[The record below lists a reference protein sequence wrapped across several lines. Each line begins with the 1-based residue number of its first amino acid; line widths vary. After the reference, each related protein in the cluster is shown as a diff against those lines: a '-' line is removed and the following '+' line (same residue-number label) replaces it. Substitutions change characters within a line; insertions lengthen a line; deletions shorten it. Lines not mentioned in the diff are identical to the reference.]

1 VGVSFRI
8 AWRAPKG
15 WYGTHSIM
23 AISEVGVEIRKLV
36 HLFYRSNYM
45 LQFLKWFVAHDTMQG
60 VLCGI
65 MCFSWKRRS
74 GPTNLLYHGLDGR
87 CGIMPSIY
95 VVFGF

>member
-23 AISEVGVEIRKLV
+23 AISEVGVEIRRLV
-36 HLFYRSNYM
+36 PSFFKSNGK
-45 LQFLKWFVAHDTMQG
+45 LQFLKYFVAHETIQG

-65 MCFSWKRRS
+65 KCVSWKRHV
-74 GPTNLLYHGLDGR
+74 GPTNFVNHGLVGR
-87 CGIMPSIY
+87 
-95 VVFGF
+95 